1 MSRPKLRTIRMQ
13 KRKTLREMAH
23 ECGVSESYLSRFERG
38 LEGSDTVKPEVSARI
53 SKAYGVRRIA
63 R

>member
-1 MSRPKLRTIRMQ
+1 MQ